1 MLLTFAL
8 FSSESS
14 EVQIYS
20 KFDSKFFGSMFW
32 TNWGSPSE
40 QVRRHA
46 SRYLH
51 IPVNTCARTHKHTG
65 THVIKCF
72 WVPHR
77 NPSKA
82 TPRGSR
88 SMAAADTWVCGW
100 GKRTGAGQFF
110 CNPVWSSCWVHHC
123 LSPGGALAPSITKW
137 CHCHLIRFSGLEYR
151 LEISPELTLNSAPA
165 QNQTPAVEDL
175 TELKW
180 LVRCKPSLRC

>member
-1 MLLTFAL
+1 MVFPLLPGSSELNLCPACVYKYCLHILLIFAL
-8 FSSESS
+8 FSSELF

-20 KFDSKFFGSMFW
+20 KFDSKVFGSMFW

-51 IPVNTCARTHKHTG
+51 IPMNTCAHTHKHTG

-82 TPRGSR
+82 TPRGSM
-88 SMAAADTWVCGW
+88 SMAATDTWVLWMRKEDRG
-100 GKRTGAGQFF
+100 RAVLLQSIVVQLLGASLPQPWRCSGPQY
-110 CNPVWSSCWVHHC
+110 NKMMP
-123 LSPGGALAPSITKW
+123 LS
-137 CHCHLIRFSGLEYR
+137 F
-151 LEISPELTLNSAPA
+151 A
-165 QNQTPAVEDL
+165 QILWT
-175 TELKW
+175 
-180 LVRCKPSLRC
+180 

>member
-1 MLLTFAL
+1 MSINTA
-8 FSSESS
+8 
-14 EVQIYS
+14 Y
-20 KFDSKFFGSMFW
+20 
-32 TNWGSPSE
+32 TCCSPSLCFHLS
-40 QVRRHA
+40 RLK
-46 SRYLH
+46 SRYTPSSILNFLEVCFGQTGVH
-51 IPVNTCARTHKHTG
+51 LQSRWEDVPAGTCTCAHTG

-82 TPRGSR
+82 TPRGPR

-123 LSPGGALAPSITKW
+123 LSPGGALALSITKW
-137 CHCHLIRFSGLEYR
+137 CHCHLIRFSGLEYC

-180 LVRCKPSLRC
+180 PVRCKPSLRC